1 MALDLCSPAE
11 IILTK
16 LQTSHPNEA
25 VRNLFEW
32 LSDQA
37 EKRFAESLV
46 ESEGFLLTFIHLA
59 FGQYLLLTRS
69 VTDGRR
75 QIGGRLS
82 GVCLPL
88 SPRVPVCLLKRA
100 IFQRR
105 VYLSQSAQ
113 SSRYETRRMQPY
125 AQQDL
130 VPPDQASTT
139 SRSAR

>member
-1 MALDLCSPAE
+1 MSWAELRTWVEHLVALDLWSLAE

-46 ESEGFLLTFIHLA
+46 ESEGFLLASIHLA
-59 FGQYLLLTRS
+59 FGQYLLSTRS

-82 GVCLPL
+82 GICLPL
-88 SPRVPVCLLKRA
+88 ISPRACLPVKACH
-100 IFQRR
+100 
-105 VYLSQSAQ
+105 LSTPSIPKPV
-113 SSRYETRRMQPY
+113 RPEFEM
-125 AQQDL
+125 
-130 VPPDQASTT
+130 
-139 SRSAR
+139 